1 MKSKTGDSR
10 MLCGAGIL
18 ICGLGVFHSASAQN
32 VAPMPQAPAE
42 VVPVF
47 QFPGIPA
54 FSPGSGSAPLPT
66 GTGGG
71 GTTSGSGGGSGSS
84 SSNVMA
90 ELMATPYG
98 QAALA
103 AAQAEGLNPTT
114 MAALAQVESHFQ
126 NVADT
131 GGTTSAFGPW
141 QVESGTWQTTCRQYG
156 LPYTLADMSNPQ
168 DEAVVAADTMVTY
181 ANSVQ
186 AATGS
191 PPTISQMY
199 GAYVFGPVY
208 GDKLAQA
215 TNLDQPLASV
225 VPAVDISNNNLQ
237 GMTIGDF
244 YTVMNQRMGGVGG
257 QPVFNN

>member
-1 MKSKTGDSR
+1 
-10 MLCGAGIL
+10 MLL
-18 ICGLGVFHSASAQN
+18 IGVATAQN

-54 FSPGSGSAPLPT
+54 FSPGPGSAPLPT

-71 GTTSGSGGGSGSS
+71 GTATGSGGGSGSS

-103 AAQAEGLNPTT
+103 AAQADGLNPTT

-126 NVADT
+126 NIADT
-131 GGTTSAFGPW
+131 GGSTSAFGPW

-181 ANSVQ
+181 ANSVA

-191 PPTISQMY
+191 PPTIDQMY
-199 GAYVFGPVY
+199 GAYIFGPGV
-208 GDKLAQA
+208 GG
-215 TNLDQPLASV
+215 PLATVQNMNEPLSQV

-237 GMTIGDF
+237 GMTVGDF
-244 YTVMNQRMGGVGG
+244 YNVMNQRMGGVGG
-257 QPVFNN
+257 QPVFNG

>member
-1 MKSKTGDSR
+1 
-10 MLCGAGIL
+10 
-18 ICGLGVFHSASAQN
+18 
-32 VAPMPQAPAE
+32 
-42 VVPVF
+42 
-47 QFPGIPA
+47 
-54 FSPGSGSAPLPT
+54 
-66 GTGGG
+66 
-71 GTTSGSGGGSGSS
+71 
-84 SSNVMA
+84 MA

-114 MAALAQVESHFQ
+114 MAAIAAVESHFQ
-126 NVADT
+126 NIADI
-131 GGTTSAFGPW
+131 GGQTSAFGPW
-141 QVESGTWQTTCRQYG
+141 QVESGTWTTTCRQYG

-168 DEAVVAADTMVTY
+168 DEAVVAADTMVSY
-181 ANSVQ
+181 ANSVE

-191 PPTISQMY
+191 PPTIDQMY

-215 TNLDQPLASV
+215 TNLDQSLASV

-237 GMTIGDF
+237 GMTVGDF

-257 QPVFNN
+257 QPVFNG

>member
-1 MKSKTGDSR
+1 MSKRTMMRMSVGLAGSTGA
-10 MLCGAGIL
+10 MLL
-18 ICGLGVFHSASAQN
+18 IGVAMGQG
-32 VAPMPQAPAE
+32 VAPMPRAPAE
-42 VVPVF
+42 VVPIF

-66 GTGGG
+66 GAGGG
-71 GTTSGSGGGSGSS
+71 GTTTGSGGGSGSS

-103 AAQAEGLNPTT
+103 AALADGLNPTT

-126 NVADT
+126 NIADI

-168 DEAVVAADTMVTY
+168 DEAVVAADTMLTY
-181 ANSVQ
+181 ANSV
-186 AATGS
+186 AAVTGS
-191 PPTISQMY
+191 PPTIDQMY
-199 GAYVFGPVY
+199 GAYVFGPKY
-208 GDKLAQA
+208 GDQLANVKDMSA
-215 TNLDQPLASV
+215 PLQSF

-237 GMTIGDF
+237 GMTVGQF
-244 YTVMNQRMGGVGG
+244 YTTMNQRMGGVGG
-257 QPVFNN
+257 QAVFNN